1 MDETISQRQNYSL
14 PKKQTTTKHLGQPP
28 FKLHSMERKY
38 SGGVNQSA
46 RICFGDGETGLPL
59 SILQSVD
66 LKLWLKAK
74 SLEERKAWG
83 NPYR

>member
-14 PKKQTTTKHLGQPP
+14 PKTTTTKHLGQPP
-28 FKLHSMERKY
+28 FRLHSMERKY
-38 SGGVNQSA
+38 SGVNQSA

-59 SILQSVD
+59 SLLQSD

-83 NPYR
+83 NPYS